1 MASTKIVV
9 AAIDFGTTFSGYA
22 FSFAHDYENDPLKIQ
37 TNHWIGGGHL
47 SLKAPTSILFSPD
60 KRFHSFGYE
69 AEDKY
74 SDLAEE
80 DMHSDWYFFR
90 RFKMILHQNKVL
102 SRKTLLL
109 EVNRKPLA
117 ALTVFSEAI
126 KYLKKNLTET
136 IFMRMTGFEE
146 SDIHWVLTVPAIWTD
161 AAKQFMREAALQAG
175 INGECL
181 ELVLEPEAAS
191 AFCKCLPVERL
202 KGGQSM
208 TFDCFLPGTCYI
220 VLDLGG
226 GTVDITVHSVQQD
239 GSLSEIAKASGGAWG
254 GTQVDDAYLGCLAE
268 MFGTKVI
275 ETFQEEHTGD
285 FLDMMRDFEVKK
297 RAISEEKEGN
307 IVLRI
312 PASFAE
318 TYKSLNSNPIS
329 KHIFKGRFAEITQLK
344 RDKLNIN
351 VDVFKQFFASSI
363 ANTIEHVKRI
373 LAENEYSNI
382 STILLVGGFAE
393 SEIVQQRIR
402 EAFQNKRV
410 IVPSE
415 SGLSVLKGAVLLG
428 HDPRIMKS
436 RISKYTYGTEV
447 INRFEL
453 GHPEKYKV
461 FENEE
466 FRCRYIFKTFVRAG
480 EAVPVGTV
488 VENHYISDTFD
499 VKEGL
504 GLYASTEENPQ
515 YVTEESCFKIGT
527 VKFENPLERYKL
539 EMHFGETEILLK
551 FIFADGKRKTETV
564 NFLCD

>member
-1 MASTKIVV
+1 MVTARPEHLRYSVV
-9 AAIDFGTTFSGYA
+9 PRWLQLDLNI
-22 FSFAHDYENDPLKIQ
+22 L
-37 TNHWIGGGHL
+37 
-47 SLKAPTSILFSPD
+47 APTSILFSPD

-109 EVNRKPLA
+109 EVNRKPLS

-136 IFMRMTGFEE
+136 IFKRVTGFEE
-146 SDIHWVLTVPAIWTD
+146 SDIYWVLTVPAIWTD
-161 AAKQFMREAALQAG
+161 AAKQFMRESALQAG
-175 INGECL
+175 INGKRL

-202 KGGQSM
+202 NDGQSM

-226 GTVDITVHSVQQD
+226 GTVDITVHSVQED

-254 GTQVDDAYLGCLAE
+254 STQVDDAYLGCLAE

-275 ETFQEEHTGD
+275 ETFKKEHTGD

-312 PASFAE
+312 PAAFAE
-318 TYKSLNSNPIS
+318 TYKSLNSSPIS

-363 ANTIEHVKRI
+363 SNTIEHVKRI
-373 LAENEYSNI
+373 LAENECSNI
-382 STILLVGGFAE
+382 STILLVGCFAE

-402 EAFQNKRV
+402 EAFPNKRV

-428 HDPRIMKS
+428 HFPRIMKS

-447 INRFEL
+447 INRFET
-453 GHPEKYKV
+453 GQPKNTKYSKMK
-461 FENEE
+461 NSD
-466 FRCRYIFKTFVRAG
+466 
-480 EAVPVGTV
+480 V
-488 VENHYISDTFD
+488 VIYLKN
-499 VKEGL
+499 
-504 GLYASTEENPQ
+504 LYE
-515 YVTEESCFKIGT
+515 
-527 VKFENPLERYKL
+527 LERQYP
-539 EMHFGETEILLK
+539 
-551 FIFADGKRKTETV
+551 
-564 NFLCD
+564 